1 MLTKEKIISGINSL
15 PDVFTVDDV
24 LDQIMFLS
32 KIEEGLEQVERGEII
47 SNDDLERKMEKW
59 FD

>member
-15 PDVFTVDDV
+15 PDAFTVDDV